1 MGNFMKSVLV
11 VGGGEGQVP
20 LIDAAHRMGFQAIA
34 VSPKG
39 NYRGRSLADKIIE
52 EDIRFP
58 ERILTNKTLVKDDIV
73 AVVSDQLD
81 EAVPTVAKLAE
92 YFNVPSIGNKVAM
105 RFKDKYIMRK
115 AAQRVGVAVPKCVF
129 VKGIDE
135 LANAVAGLKFP
146 LMIKPVDSASSRG
159 VYRANNLEELRE
171 FYLDSSKYSLV
182 GVIIEEYIKGAE
194 YVVEGFTA
202 KYIPTNLIVGHRD
215 YFNVPGS
222 FIPCATVFR
231 DANSADSELEK
242 RLKETN
248 LQIVRGFGLSFGL
261 THAEYIYNAEEDKI
275 YLVEIAARGGGV
287 CISSD
292 LIPAACG
299 VDAIELY
306 MQTAMG
312 RDVPDFELQKGASAY
327 FCYMLPEGQVV
338 SIEGASE
345 MQKVPGFIRAV
356 LDNVQIGMSV
366 PAARDKYSRKG
377 PILVKGQAKELC
389 YRARDQIKSIFRVKV
404 QTPSGASESYWS

>member
-1 MGNFMKSVLV
+1 MKSVLV
-11 VGGGEGQVP
+11 IGGGEGQVP
-20 LIDAAHRMGFQAIA
+20 LINAAHRMGFRAVV
-34 VSPKG
+34 VSPNG
-39 NYRGRSLADKIIE
+39 NYRGRTLADKVVE

-58 ERILTNKTLVKDDIV
+58 ERILANKALEEDDIV

-92 YFNVPSIGNKVAM
+92 HFNVPSIGNEVAL

-115 AAQRVGVAVPKCVF
+115 AAQSIGVDVPKCVF
-129 VKGIDE
+129 VKKIDE

-159 VYRANNLEELRE
+159 VYRANSLEELRE
-171 FYLDSSKYSLV
+171 FYLDSSKYSFV

-194 YVVEGFTA
+194 YVVEGFTV
-202 KYIPTNLIVGHRD
+202 KYIPSNLIVGHRD

-231 DANSADSELEK
+231 DANSADSKLEK
-242 RLKETN
+242 RLKEIN
-248 LQIVRGFGLSFGL
+248 LRIVKGFGLPFGL

-275 YLVEIAARGGGV
+275 YLGEIAARGGGV

-292 LIPAACG
+292 LVPAACG
-299 VDAIELY
+299 VNSVELY
-306 MQTAMG
+306 MRTAMG
-312 RDVPDFELQKGASAY
+312 WDVPDIELQKGASAY

-338 SIEGASE
+338 SIEGVSE
-345 MQKVPGFIRAV
+345 MQNVSGFIRAV
-356 LDNVQIGMSV
+356 LSNVQIGMSI

-377 PILVKGQAKELC
+377 PILVKGQTKESC
-389 YRARDQIKSIFRVKV
+389 YQAIDKIKSVFRVKV
-404 QTPSGASESYWS
+404 QTSSGVSESYWS